1 MGGEYIT
8 IRSGPLGVALNLP
21 GEDVPLSSA
30 GAGGQANL
38 ESGSGGGCP
47 PEMNVHVV
55 TIRLAT
61 N

>member
-8 IRSGPLGVALNLP
+8 IRSGPLGVALNLL
-21 GEDVPLSSA
+21 GEDVPLGGA

-38 ESGSGGGCP
+38 EAGRCGGCP
-47 PEMNVHVV
+47 PKVNVHVM